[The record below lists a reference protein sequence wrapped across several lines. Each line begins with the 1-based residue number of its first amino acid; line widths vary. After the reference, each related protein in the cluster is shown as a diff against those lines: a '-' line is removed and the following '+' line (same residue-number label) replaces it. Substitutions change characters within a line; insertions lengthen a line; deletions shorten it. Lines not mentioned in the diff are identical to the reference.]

1 MKDIAKA
8 LGVSVATVSR
18 AMKNSSRISDEQRER
33 IQQYAREHN
42 YIPNVIAEN
51 LRNSRTKPVKIIGV
65 IVPQFEHFY
74 FSSILSG
81 IDQEAM
87 SRGYTIMVGQSAE
100 QYDRE
105 TLLCDK
111 FY

>member
-18 AMKNSSRISDEQRER
+18 AMKNSPRISDEQRER

-74 FSSILSG
+74 FLPSSAAS
-81 IDQEAM
+81 
-87 SRGYTIMVGQSAE
+87 SRKPCHVDIPSW
-100 QYDRE
+100 
-105 TLLCDK
+105 
-111 FY
+111 

>member
-18 AMKNSSRISDEQRER
+18 AMKNSPRISDEQRER

-81 IDQEAM
+81 I
-87 SRGYTIMVGQSAE
+87 E
-100 QYDRE
+100 QGSHVTWIYHHGRTKRRAVRPRDAP
-105 TLLCDK
+105 L
-111 FY
+111 